1 MTEEKLKKA
10 IFLDEKIRLISE
22 ELSEWSNSVEM
33 RNFQLMDRVGVTSNF
48 RHSHVNFEVLKEF
61 VSELLPPKGGS
72 FLLHRNNLH

>member
-22 ELSEWSNSVEM
+22 ELSEWSDSVEI

-48 RHSHVNFEVLKEF
+48 RHSNVNFEVLKEF
-61 VSELLPPKGGS
+61 VIKELSEKLEEAKSEFEKL
-72 FLLHRNNLH
+72 

>member
-22 ELSEWSNSVEM
+22 ELSEWSDSVEM

-48 RHSHVNFEVLKEF
+48 RHSNVNFEVLKEF
-61 VSELLPPKGGS
+61 VIKELSEKLEEAKSEFEKL
-72 FLLHRNNLH
+72 

>member
-33 RNFQLMDRVGVTSNF
+33 RNFQLMDRVGVTTNL
-48 RHSHVNFEVLKEF
+48 RHSYVNFEVLKELAIKEL
-61 VSELLPPKGGS
+61 SEKLEEAKSEFEKL
-72 FLLHRNNLH
+72 

>member
-33 RNFQLMDRVGVTSNF
+33 RNFQLLNTVGVTTNF
-48 RHSHVNFEVLKEF
+48 RHSYVDFELLKEF
-61 VSELLPPKGGS
+61 VIKELSKKLEEAKSEFEKL
-72 FLLHRNNLH
+72 